1 MKLNLLF
8 TYIIVAASCLFIDGQ
23 GRLLKASTKDLKTL
37 KTSIISS
44 KVSLDCDVT
53 TFGELQDITDV
64 DGDIKIC
71 SGTIVFIEQIDL
83 SGKQL
88 TFTCPKGGCVLD
100 AELKSRFFY
109 IAGGSNISFDGIT
122 FKNGNS
128 GVSPQ

>member
-1 MKLNLLF
+1 MKLNLLY

-23 GRLLKASTKDLKTL
+23 GRLLKASTKDL

-83 SGKQL
+83 SGKQM